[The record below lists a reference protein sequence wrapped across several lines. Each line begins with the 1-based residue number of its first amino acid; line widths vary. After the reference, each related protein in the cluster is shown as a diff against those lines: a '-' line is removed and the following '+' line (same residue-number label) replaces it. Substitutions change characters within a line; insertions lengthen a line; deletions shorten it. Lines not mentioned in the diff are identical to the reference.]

1 MIRVMRLVNWT
12 ILILQSSNQQLKRV
26 IWLFNL
32 LFDGLHFVI
41 HLGFHRVKSLLHLLH
56 LILGFGMLVPVL
68 FDVFDN
74 YFEHARPL
82 IVGLSVCV
90 LVNEPVK
97 VLAINLGKLL
107 RFSANITHQ
116 VKDVWK
122 LNKVINFHIVGYGD
136 PRNLIFC
143 KSLSNH
149 RNQKFHVNNYKQEW
163 IAHVYN

>member
-1 MIRVMRLVNWT
+1 M
-12 ILILQSSNQQLKRV
+12 
-26 IWLFNL
+26 
-32 LFDGLHFVI
+32 I

-74 YFEHARPL
+74 YFEHAWPL

-107 RFSANITHQ
+107 RFTANITHQ
-116 VKDVWK
+116 VKNVRK
-122 LNKVINFHIVGYGD
+122 FNKVIDFHVIGNGY

-143 KSLSNH
+143 KSLPNH
-149 RNQKFHVNNYKQEW
+149 RNQKFHVDNHEQE
-163 IAHVYN
+163 